1 MCGYACI
8 RCGQCGKKFTD
19 TPQLG
24 TCPKCGEPNE
34 PDAAV
39 CRACGKPL
47 PPRPGAGIAR
57 HAAASVCLTR

>member
-8 RCGQCGKKFTD
+8 RCGQCGKKFAD

-24 TCPKCGEPNE
+24 TCPKCGELNE
-34 PDAAV
+34 LGVVV

-47 PPRPGAGIAR
+47 PPKPGAGLSAT
-57 HAAASVCLTR
+57 AGPAVCRAG